1 MKKKILIPIII
12 LGLLLLGAMSTTLMA
27 QRHTDKL
34 DRGLVVSKVANANYL
49 SWRRLSDE
57 YFDVTYNVYRG
68 NSKVATELTTTN
80 FQDNNSSEANTY
92 TIRAVINGIEHM
104 TQTIVYILI
113 CINVVTF
120 LVYGI
125 DKWKAKQGSWRI
137 SEATLLIL
145 AVFGGS
151 IGALLGMKV
160 WHHKTMHKKFKYGLP
175 LILLA
180 QIALIY
186 FICNFSHRSYV

>member
-1 MKKKILIPIII
+1 MI
-12 LGLLLLGAMSTTLMA
+12 
-27 QRHTDKL
+27 
-34 DRGLVVSKVANANYL
+34 ANALLYYL
-49 SWRRLSDE
+49 
-57 YFDVTYNVYRG
+57 
-68 NSKVATELTTTN
+68 
-80 FQDNNSSEANTY
+80 
-92 TIRAVINGIEHM
+92 
-104 TQTIVYILI
+104 IV
-113 CINVVTF
+113 INVVSF

-145 AVFGGS
+145 AVIGGS
-151 IGALLGMKV
+151 IGALLG
-160 WHHKTMHKKFKYGLP
+160 KKFKYGLP

>member
-1 MKKKILIPIII
+1 MI
-12 LGLLLLGAMSTTLMA
+12 
-27 QRHTDKL
+27 
-34 DRGLVVSKVANANYL
+34 ANALLYYL
-49 SWRRLSDE
+49 I
-57 YFDVTYNVYRG
+57 VI
-68 NSKVATELTTTN
+68 
-80 FQDNNSSEANTY
+80 
-92 TIRAVINGIEHM
+92 TI
-104 TQTIVYILI
+104 
-113 CINVVTF
+113 VTF

-145 AVFGGS
+145 AVIGGS

-160 WHHKTMHKKFKYGLP
+160 WRHKTMHKKFKYGLP

-186 FICNFSHRSYV
+186 IIS